1 LRWLLQEELRT
12 IDAMVLREYLVRVDG
27 LPLVTR
33 VSSLP
38 VLEPGTR
45 VRLEVSAADLLE
57 RTLSCTYKETLG
69 QGPAVEDVTEDAG
82 QKA

>member
-1 LRWLLQEELRT
+1 
-12 IDAMVLREYLVRVDG
+12 LRENVVRVEG

-38 VLEPGTR
+38 ALDPATR
-45 VRLEVSAADLLE
+45 VRLEVTAVDLIE
-57 RTLSCTYKETLG
+57 RSLACTYRETLG
-69 QGPAVEDVTEDAG
+69 RAEAPVPDVTEDAG